1 VCRGSQEQRSREPT
15 SVAVTCC
22 WWRSTSFCVT
32 AGSSGSAQEA
42 TRDEIWCSR
51 FGPIPKTFCISVDH
65 DTLEDSMIST
75 IRFDGASEFG
85 SSSSFRGGGTGI
97 AYCNF
102 VVLSGSPWMDTLMT
116 KIQELTGRSEFA
128 KNTFVNLR
136 ANLPRRFWHFCRPY
150 AFWLDGHGLS
160 VWEKLD
166 SIQHFI
172 RAKDNKK
179 LTSFQ

>member
-1 VCRGSQEQRSREPT
+1 MCRGSQEQRSREPT

-32 AGSSGSAQEA
+32 AGSSGNAQEA

-97 AYCNF
+97 AYCNC
-102 VVLSGSPWMDTLMT
+102 VVLSGSPWIYGLMS
-116 KIQELTGRSEFA
+116 KIRELTRRSEFA
-128 KNTFVNLR
+128 RTRSLSPSQRHLAAKVL
-136 ANLPRRFWHFCRPY
+136 ALLPPLCLL
-150 AFWLDGHGLS
+150 A
-160 VWEKLD
+160 
-166 SIQHFI
+166 
-172 RAKDNKK
+172 
-179 LTSFQ
+179 